1 MLKAL
6 ILILAVMGLIPFLLI
21 FYLLDGHLAI
31 QAIQAIL
38 ATSYLARL
46 VFAVLDKTN

>member
-31 QAIQAIL
+31 QAIL
-38 ATSYLARL
+38 ATSYLAIL